1 MCTDC
6 TWVPAHHLFSNSFL
20 AHRVMKHLYSLQPLL
35 KKGGLALGSC
45 RIFIFFLLLS
55 PLILTAQ
62 PPDFI
67 DQQFT
72 GPFNS
77 AVGMTFDAN
86 SRMYVWER
94 RGQVWIVENGVKASQ
109 PLLDI
114 SEEVGNWR
122 DFGLLGVALDPNFLS
137 NGYIYLLYIVD
148 RHHLLYFGTPNYN
161 PNTDEYFN
169 ATIGRITRY
178 RAEASTNFTTID
190 YSSRKILLGESIS
203 TGFPNLHESHGT
215 GHLVFGTDGTLLAS
229 FGDGASYSSRDEGS
243 AGETYWQQAIT
254 DGIIPASHNV
264 GAYRSQLLNSLAG
277 KIVRLDPETGDG
289 IYNNPYY
296 DAANPRSAR
305 SRVWGRG
312 LRNPCRFSL
321 KPGTG
326 SHDIDDADPGT
337 FYIGDVGW
345 ASREEMSVCDGPA
358 MNFGWPKF
366 EGMTHQP
373 GYNNATYEPSTHD
386 QPKLDWR
393 NGNARGIVNG
403 AIVNIGSAQL
413 PGPSFTG
420 NCSIGGIWYTGTDF
434 PEEYQNTYF
443 HADYG
448 GDWIR
453 NFGFNGQD
461 EPTISRSFKQ
471 SVDRPIYIATDPNQ
485 GGLYYLTVG
494 GNNYVRQFS
503 YSPGN
508 LSPKAVASSNIQS
521 GTSPLTIQF
530 VGSNSYDPDQDNLS
544 YAWDFGDGN
553 TSNQANPIH
562 TYTQGNGN
570 PIQYNVKLT
579 VSDGNLSDEV
589 TLIISINNSPPQIL
603 STSLDNLTTF
613 SHTNPTTLNL
623 SASVNDAES
632 SNSQLSFSW
641 VTSLYHNDHSHDE
654 PPITNPN
661 GSAVLSPIGC
671 DGTTY
676 WYRVWLTVTDPQGLS
691 TTVYRDLFPD
701 CGGNSQTLSF
711 ASISDKLTTDP
722 TFTLNP
728 SASSGLP
735 VTLFLVSGPASIS
748 GNSVTLTGQP
758 GEVTIRAAQGGNGTY
773 APAKA
778 IDRSFQVR
786 YPSQGGNCSYQLI
799 QSDNFESSFGNWN
812 DGGTDAT
819 RLNDGTYANS
829 GSYSIMLRDNT
840 SSSLITTNSL
850 NLSGYSELRVDFS
863 YIVNSFDN
871 ANEDFWL
878 QVSTNGGA
886 SFTTVEEWNLGDEFQ
901 NLQRNNESVVIP
913 GPFSGNTQLRFRCDA
928 SADGDQVYIDD
939 VVINGCVGSPNDPP
953 IASFSTSPSS
963 GPAPLQVTVNAGASS
978 DPNGDPLSYA
988 WDFGNGQTASG
999 QNASVSYANPGTY
1012 TITLY
1017 VNDGQL
1023 TDQTTQTVEVTLP
1036 GGCATPQNL
1045 ALGQSA
1051 SQSSTYGVGVA
1062 GLAVDGNTSGSSPW
1076 SADLQHTQNQSQPWW
1091 QVDLG
1096 QLSQIDALSIYNRTD
1111 ALQDRLKDF
1120 YILISSTPM
1129 SANTPLST
1137 LLADGSITQI
1147 FYPGSAGA
1155 SVSFT
1160 PDVEGRYVRI
1170 QLSGNGILHM
1180 AEVEITGCSS
1190 GNDPCNGAQPVVI
1203 NPAGPFAENAGLQT
1217 LSATPGGGTWGGAAA
1232 SNGTFDPSVGPGTYT
1247 VTYTYT
1253 NGNGCTQ
1260 SDVEDIT
1267 VNPVGGCATLTN
1279 LALGKPSSQ
1288 SSTYGVGEAR
1298 YANDGNTNG
1307 TSPWTADLQ
1316 HTQSEA
1322 NPWWEVNLGS
1332 VQQIDQIDIYNR
1344 SNGNQNRLNNFY
1356 ILVSATPMT
1365 GAASLS
1371 ELLNNPSIQQ
1381 IHFPG
1386 IAGAQETFATNI
1398 QGQYIRV
1405 QLGGNGILH
1414 MAEVEVKG
1422 CSQGTDPCASNG
1434 VTNLALNRP
1443 AEQSSVYGFGLASI
1457 GVDGDTDGTRGPWGN
1472 ASIIHTQREAQP
1484 WWQVELLNPSDI
1496 NEVIVHN
1503 RTDCCQIRL
1512 KDFYVMVSDQ
1522 PFPSGVSLNSL
1533 LNDPNISNTYFPGT
1547 AGNLEQINME
1557 ASGKY
1562 LRIQLTS
1569 GNEILHIAEVE
1580 VMGCPAGTQGARFS
1594 QVQVGFQE
1602 ADFTPQ
1608 LFIYPNPAKSE
1619 LHIEVENIAQG
1630 LMLEYSLYSPTGQRI
1645 WSKQAGRK
1653 LSTSIRDLPQG
1664 MYLLRIQGEGWTGT
1678 KQLMVH

>member
-1 MCTDC
+1 
-6 TWVPAHHLFSNSFL
+6 
-20 AHRVMKHLYSLQPLL
+20 
-35 KKGGLALGSC
+35 
-45 RIFIFFLLLS
+45 
-55 PLILTAQ
+55 
-62 PPDFI
+62 
-67 DQQFT
+67 
-72 GPFNS
+72 
-77 AVGMTFDAN
+77 MTFDN
-86 SRMYVWER
+86 NGRMYVWER
-94 RGQVWIVENGVKASQ
+94 RGQVWIVENGIKSAQ
-109 PLLDI
+109 PLIDI
-114 SEEVGNWR
+114 REEVGNWR
-122 DFGLLGVALDPNFLS
+122 DFGMLGVALDPDFLS

-178 RAEASTNFTTID
+178 RAEASTNFTTVD
-190 YSSRKILLGESIS
+190 YSSRKILLGESIT

-243 AGETYWQQAIT
+243 AGETYWQQAIA

-264 GAYRSQLLNSLAG
+264 GAYRSQILNSLAG

-296 DAANPRSAR
+296 DAANPRSPQ

-326 SHDIDDADPGT
+326 SHDVDDADPGT

-345 ASREEMSVCDGPA
+345 ANREEMSVCDGPA
-358 MNFGWPKF
+358 MNFGWPRF
-366 EGMTHQP
+366 EGMTYQP
-373 GYNNATYEPSTHD
+373 GYNNNTYAPSSHD
-386 QPKLDWR
+386 RPKLDWR
-393 NGNARGIVNG
+393 NGSARGVVNG
-403 AIVNIGSAQL
+403 NIVNIGSGQL

-420 NCSIGGIWYTGTDF
+420 NCSIGGVWYTGTDF
-434 PEEYQNTYF
+434 PSEYQNTYF

-471 SVDRPIYIATDPNQ
+471 GVDRPIYIATDPNQ

-494 GNNYVRQFS
+494 GNNYVRQFT

-508 LSPKAVASSNIQS
+508 LAPKAVASSNLQS
-521 GTSPLTIQF
+521 GSSPLTVQF
-530 VGSNSYDPDQDNLS
+530 IGSDSYDPDQNNLTYS
-544 YAWDFGDGN
+544 WDFGDGN
-553 TSNQANPIH
+553 SSNQANPIH

-570 PIQYNVKLT
+570 PGQYNVKLT
-579 VSDGNLSDEV
+579 VSDGNLSDEAF
-589 TLIISINNSPPQIL
+589 LAISINNTPPEIL
-603 STSLDNLTTF
+603 STSLDNLSIF
-613 SHTNPTTLNL
+613 SPTNPTTLNL
-623 SASVNDAES
+623 SATVNDAES

-654 PPITNPN
+654 PPITSPT

-691 TTVYRDLFPD
+691 TTIYKDLYPN
-701 CGGNSQTLSF
+701 CGGNNQTLTF
-711 ASISDKLTTDP
+711 NPISDKLTTDP
-722 TFTLNP
+722 SFTLNP

-748 GNSVTLTGQP
+748 GNTVTLTGQP
-758 GEVTIRAAQGGNGTY
+758 GEVVIRAAQGGNGTY
-773 APAKA
+773 KPAVA

-786 YPSQGGNCSYQLI
+786 Q
-799 QSDNFESSFGNWN
+799 
-812 DGGTDAT
+812 
-819 RLNDGTYANS
+819 
-829 GSYSIMLRDNT
+829 
-840 SSSLITTNSL
+840 
-850 NLSGYSELRVDFS
+850 
-863 YIVNSFDN
+863 
-871 ANEDFWL
+871 
-878 QVSTNGGA
+878 
-886 SFTTVEEWNLGDEFQ
+886 
-901 NLQRNNESVVIP
+901 P
-913 GPFSGNTQLRFRCDA
+913 GPSNQAPNAAFLA
-928 SADGDQVYIDD
+928 S
-939 VVINGCVGSPNDPP
+939 PL
-953 IASFSTSPSS
+953 T
-963 GPAPLQVTVNAGASS
+963 GPAPLQVSVNASGSN
-978 DPNGDPLSYA
+978 DPNGDPLTYA
-988 WDFGNGQTASG
+988 WDFGNGETASG
-999 QNASVSYANPGTY
+999 QNASVTYADPGSY

-1023 TDQTTQTVEVTLP
+1023 GDQVSRTIEVLTP
-1036 GGCATPQNL
+1036 GGCTSPQNL
-1045 ALGQSA
+1045 ALGQAA
-1051 SQSSTYGVGVA
+1051 SQSSTYGVGLA

-1096 QLSQIDALSIYNRTD
+1096 QLSQIDALTIYNRTD
-1111 ALQDRLKDF
+1111 ALQERLKDF
-1120 YILISSTPM
+1120 YILISNSPM
-1129 SANTPLST
+1129 SGNTPLST

-1147 FYPGSAGA
+1147 FYPGTAGA

-1160 PDVEGRYVRI
+1160 PDVEGRYVRV
-1170 QLSGNGILHM
+1170 QLSGNGVLHM
-1180 AEVEITGCSS
+1180 AEVEVTGCPS

-1203 NPAGPFAENAGLQT
+1203 NPAGPFVENAGIQS
-1217 LSATPGGGTWGGAAA
+1217 LSATPTGGTWGGAAA
-1232 SNGTFDPSVGPGTYT
+1232 SNGTFDPSIGPGTYT

-1260 SDVEDIT
+1260 SDVEDIM
-1267 VNPVGGCATLTN
+1267 VNPVGGCTTLSN

-1298 YANDGNTNG
+1298 YANDGNPSG
-1307 TSPWTADLQ
+1307 SSPWTADLQ

-1386 IAGAQETFATNI
+1386 IAGAQESFVTNI

-1434 VTNLALNRP
+1434 VSNLALNRP
-1443 AEQSSVYGFGLASI
+1443 TDQSSVYGFGIPTIA
-1457 GVDGDTDGTRGPWGN
+1457 VDGDTDGTRGPWGN

-1484 WWQVELLNPSDI
+1484 WWQVTLLNPSDI
-1496 NEVIVHN
+1496 SEVIIHN

-1512 KDFYVMVSDQ
+1512 KDFYVLVSDQ
-1522 PFPSGVSLNSL
+1522 PFPNGASLNSL
-1533 LNDPNISNTYFPGT
+1533 VNDPNVSNTYFPGT
-1547 AGNLEQINME
+1547 AGNLEQISVDG
-1557 ASGKY
+1557 SGRY
-1562 LRIQLTS
+1562 VRIQLTS
-1569 GNEILHIAEVE
+1569 GNEILHVAEVE
-1580 VMGCPAGTQGARFS
+1580 VMGCPQGNQSTRFS
-1594 QVQVGFQE
+1594 SLELLEESVYELSMQ
-1602 ADFTPQ
+1602 
-1608 LFIYPNPAKSE
+1608 IHPNPTKDHFQVVIPHLGIGEAVEFE
-1619 LHIEVENIAQG
+1619 LYDLTGRQLWRKQG
-1630 LMLEYSLYSPTGQRI
+1630 LSGESFDS
-1645 WSKQAGRK
+1645 SA
-1653 LSTSIRDLPQG
+1653 LPSG
-1664 MYLLRIQGEGWTGT
+1664 VYLLKARTAKWKETQR
-1678 KQLMVH
+1678 LMIR